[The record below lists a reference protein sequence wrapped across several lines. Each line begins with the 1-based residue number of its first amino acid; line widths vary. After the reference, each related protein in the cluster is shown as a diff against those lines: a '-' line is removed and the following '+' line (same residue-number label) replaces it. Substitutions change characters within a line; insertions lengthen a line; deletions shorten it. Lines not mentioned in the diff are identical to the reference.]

1 MRLKVFIGSTLSVLV
16 TVLTS
21 PVVAQPTP
29 SGDDRRPQS
38 APPTE
43 PAAPGSTGATP
54 ESAPQ
59 DTLPP
64 PPAPEGPT
72 AEPSP
77 PADAPVPPPPTAAVP
92 LDTPEMVEPGT
103 MKIGS
108 VLSPLL
114 VTTGLGYAYAS
125 VTHPELLSRSLS
137 GAFLEITA
145 GTEIERRFRL
155 SLAFTSFETKVR
167 RTRAGWE
174 EGEFSR
180 VASSGLRTQADPVD
194 PTMSPGGGGGLVV
207 QKDFLAHSL
216 GPRMDFLPL
225 GSQGPYLGM
234 TAALGIIQGLSTSM
248 RVGANLAARIGGEW
262 RPFQAFALAIEGGA
276 HGQIYS
282 DAKAA
287 IPYVMARMTLL
298 LEPSGPKG
306 TGLVRAPTTIL
317 PTQRTLPAPTPR

>member
-1 MRLKVFIGSTLSVLV
+1 MRLKVFIGSTSCALV
-16 TVLTS
+16 TALTA
-21 PVVAQPTP
+21 PVFAQGTP
-29 SGDDRRPQS
+29 SSDDRRPENS
-38 APPTE
+38 PPSE
-43 PAAPGSTGATP
+43 PAAPGSTGTTP
-54 ESAPQ
+54 ESAPT

-64 PPAPEGPT
+64 PPAPEAPT
-72 AEPSP
+72 TAPSP
-77 PADAPVPPPPTAAVP
+77 PAYEPVPPPSTAAIL
-92 LDTPEMVEPGT
+92 LDSAEMVDPAT
-103 MKIGS
+103 RKIGS

-114 VTTGLGYAYAS
+114 ITTGLGYAYAS

-137 GAFLEITA
+137 GAFIEITA

-167 RTRAGWE
+167 RTAAGWE

-180 VASSGLRTQADPVD
+180 VARLGLRTQADPVD
-194 PTMSPGGGGGLVV
+194 PYTGPDGGGVVV

-234 TAALGIIQGLSTSM
+234 TAALGMIQGLSTSM
-248 RVGANLAARIGGEW
+248 RFGANLAARIGGEW
-262 RPFQAFALAIEGGA
+262 RPFQSFAVAVEAGA

-282 DAKAA
+282 DARAA
-287 IPYVMARMTLL
+287 IPYAMARMTLL

-306 TGLVRAPTTIL
+306 VGSTRAPTTVL
-317 PTQRTLPAPTPR
+317 PTQRTLPAPVPR

>member
-1 MRLKVFIGSTLSVLV
+1 MRLKVFIGSTLSALA

-21 PVVAQPTP
+21 PVLAQGTP
-29 SGDDRRPQS
+29 S
-38 APPTE
+38 APPTD
-43 PAAPGSTGATP
+43 PAAPGSTGTTP
-54 ESAPQ
+54 ESPPK

-72 AEPSP
+72 AEPAP
-77 PADAPVPPPPTAAVP
+77 PGDAPIPPPPTTAAP
-92 LDTPEMVEPGT
+92 PDTPEMVDPLT

-137 GAFLEITA
+137 GAFIEITA
-145 GTEIERRFRL
+145 GTEIARRFRL
-155 SLAFTSFETKVR
+155 SLAFTSFESKVR
-167 RTRAGWE
+167 RTAAGWE

-180 VASSGLRTQADPVD
+180 VARSGLRTQADPVE
-194 PTMSPGGGGGLVV
+194 PNPGPEGGGAVV

-262 RPFQAFALAIEGGA
+262 RPFRAFALAIEGGA

-282 DAKAA
+282 DARAA
-287 IPYVMARMTLL
+287 IPYAMARMTLL

-306 TGLVRAPTTIL
+306 PGSTPTPTNMI
-317 PTQRTLPAPTPR
+317 PTQRTLPSPMPR